1 MRQRKGY
8 NGFKRISGTKI
19 HVAVKQNR
27 LPVSIV
33 TSPANIHD
41 STKFVDVM
49 ESISDFVN
57 DSMIDEII
65 TVYADKRY
73 DAKYIRNYLRCN
85 GIGCCIPY
93 KSNSKFIIPK
103 KYTKQI
109 QQNKV
114 CSAERF
120 FAWLKNGFHK
130 TRIRYERNAENYL
143 GLINIASFLMYCRV
157 LR

>member
-1 MRQRKGY
+1 M
-8 NGFKRISGTKI
+8 S
-19 HVAVKQNR
+19 
-27 LPVSIV
+27 S
-33 TSPANIHD
+33 ANIHD
-41 STKFVDVM
+41 STKFIDVM
-49 ESISDFVN
+49 ESILEYLDY
-57 DSMIDEII
+57 SMMDEIV
-65 TVYADKRY
+65 TVYADKGY

-85 GIGCCIPY
+85 GINCCIPY

-103 KYTKQI
+103 NL
-109 QQNKV
+109 QNKYNKTRFV
-114 CSAERF
+114 VERF

>member
-1 MRQRKGY
+1 M
-8 NGFKRISGTKI
+8 S
-19 HVAVKQNR
+19 
-27 LPVSIV
+27 S
-33 TSPANIHD
+33 ANIHD

-57 DSMIDEII
+57 DSMIDEIV

-103 KYTKQI
+103 NI
-109 QQNKV
+109 QNKY
-114 CSAERF
+114 
-120 FAWLKNGFHK
+120 NK
-130 TRIRYERNAENYL
+130 TRFVVQRDSL
-143 GLINIASFLMYCRV
+143 HG
-157 LR
+157 